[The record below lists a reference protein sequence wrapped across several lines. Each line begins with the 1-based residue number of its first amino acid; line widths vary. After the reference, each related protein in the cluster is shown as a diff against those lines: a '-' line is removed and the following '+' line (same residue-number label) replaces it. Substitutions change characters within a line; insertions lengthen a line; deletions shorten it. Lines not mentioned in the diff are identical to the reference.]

1 MQGGSGRL
9 LRAVS
14 CAGVVQLCFS
24 PLEPQRMWQ
33 RWCLFL
39 NLLYHASLAHQ
50 VLAALVPGTPPLTP
64 CCTHP
69 PCRRVINKA
78 ELREAI
84 REMLDTP
91 GPFLLDVMVPH
102 IAHVLPM
109 IPGGGSFKDT
119 ITEGDG
125 SQKY

>member
-1 MQGGSGRL
+1 M
-9 LRAVS
+9 
-14 CAGVVQLCFS
+14 
-24 PLEPQRMWQ
+24 
-33 RWCLFL
+33 
-39 NLLYHASLAHQ
+39 HASLPQ
-50 VLAALVPGTPPLTP
+50 QRSPSGGTLHLPSSFPTP
-64 CCTHP
+64 P
-69 PCRRVINKA
+69 PCRRVIKKS

-102 IAHVLPM
+102 VAHVLPM